1 MWNTTLK
8 LFLQNFLLHVTT
20 ALCEQ
25 NPLIPPMY
33 RENVVGHIVT
43 VHASVGVFSRD
54 FQHKLRRANY
64 VSPKNY
70 LDFINT
76 YLRLLD
82 EKDKFIMNQVTL
94 NGWICLHGV

>member
-1 MWNTTLK
+1 MVS
-8 LFLQNFLLHVTT
+8 HV
-20 ALCEQ
+20 AAGLCEQ
-25 NPLIPPMY
+25 NPLIPPQY
-33 RENVVGHIVT
+33 RESVVGHIVT
-43 VHASVGVFSRD
+43 VHAAVGVFSRD

-82 EKDKFIMNQVTL
+82 EKDKFIMNQVRMQRQVWFIPL
-94 NGWICLHGV
+94 ADERGVCR